1 MDKLLHKFMLGS
13 AAASLLAAASST
25 AAMAQAANN
34 SADGNASTEQVVVSA
49 SRISIAGYTAPT
61 PVTVVSSADLE
72 RDAQPTLAD
81 SLRNLPAVGRSSAPN
96 IAGGGIGGATA
107 GTSTINLRNLGTSR
121 TLVLVDNQRVVSSSI
136 SSGAVDIGI
145 IPDALIQRVDVVTAG
160 ASASWG
166 SDAVAGVVNIV
177 LNKNFTGFKGT
188 LEANDSTFNNP
199 SYKEVASFGTELFGG
214 RGHFI
219 ISGSHYDN
227 PVPVYSSDTQ
237 PYSTQL
243 IKNPAFVAGNGQPQ
257 FIHKYIPNMAM
268 QTQGGLINGGPL
280 AGIAFD
286 VKGQPVPFNQGT
298 RFTNLSGGA
307 TLNSV
312 GGTPNPEAQQAY
324 PALTSNP
331 YHNDSL
337 FTFASYKLTDSIN
350 LSAQFDYSS
359 NRVQVVSGSIESTW
373 AVQSLKP
380 DYAYFP
386 SSVAALIAAT
396 PGITSIPFGST
407 MLGSLPESKANNL
420 SGLGDLAQTFIP
432 VSQNQRQ
439 LLRGVIALDGSIGN
453 DWSWNAYY
461 QHGTVAVI
469 QRVLNNPVKANLANA
484 LDAVVVTAAN
494 RGTSGLAVGTIA
506 CRSSLTAPTN
516 GCQPLNVIG
525 AGNASQAAINYIN
538 DGNSDINHDIEN
550 QDVAAASMQGVLP
563 WGLPAGNVAV
573 AFGGEYRRE
582 AGHLTA
588 APISAAAGYSNGNA
602 TPFAGTYNV
611 KEGFLEVNA
620 PLLKNDVV
628 QSLDASVAG
637 RMTDYST
644 SGLVETWKLGLNSQV
659 NDDIRLRSTWSYD
672 IRAPS
677 INELFSTGS
686 STFHALPDPFNNGVS
701 TPNVHEVTGGNP
713 NLQPEKSTTVSGGI
727 VLTPHWVPGLS
738 VSLDWYSINI
748 KGAIFAL
755 SSTVTIAQC
764 QAGVAFY
771 CGFLKRNAAGVLSEV
786 DDFPGNAAS
795 LSVSGLDFQADYNMD
810 LFNGTLQWH
819 LVGNY
824 TDQETQTTAA
834 NGTIDYAGAVGPD
847 STYAGFPKFRSTLSA
862 TYTEGPW
869 SATLQGR
876 FIGTAILNH
885 AWTAPGIID
894 DNGIP
899 AQAYLDVRASYDITD
914 NIEVYGAM
922 DNVTGVNAPLIGA
935 SDTSPFQPVMTNA
948 AIYDALGRMYRGG
961 IRVKFD

>member
-13 AAASLLAAASST
+13 ASAALLATASMTS
-25 AAMAQAANN
+25 ALAQAANN
-34 SADGNASTEQVVVSA
+34 GPDKAADVEQLTVSA

-61 PVTVVSSADLE
+61 PVTVVTSADLE

-81 SLRNLPAVGRSSAPN
+81 SLRDLPAVGRSSAPN

-107 GTSTINLRNLGTSR
+107 GISTINLRNLGTSR

-136 SSGAVDIGI
+136 SSGAVDIGN
-145 IPDALIQRVDVVTAG
+145 IPDALIQRVDIVTGG

-166 SDAVAGVVNIV
+166 SDAVAGVVNVV
-177 LNKNFTGFKGT
+177 LNKNFTGFKAT

-227 PVPVYSSDTQ
+227 PIPVYSSDTQ
-237 PYSTQL
+237 PYNTQL
-243 IKNPAFVAGNGQPQ
+243 IKNPAFAAGNGQPQ

-298 RFTNLSGGA
+298 RFTNFSGGA

-331 YHNDSL
+331 YHNDAL
-337 FTFASYKLTDSIN
+337 FAFASYKLTDSIN
-350 LSAQFDYSS
+350 LSAQFNYSS

-373 AVQSLKP
+373 AVQTLKP

-420 SGLGDLAQTFIP
+420 SSLGDLSQTFIP

-469 QRVLNNPVKANLANA
+469 QHVFNNPVKANLANA
-484 LDAVVVTAAN
+484 LDAVNVTAAN

-506 CRSSLTAPTN
+506 CRSTLTAPTN

-602 TPFAGTYNV
+602 TPFAGSYNV
-611 KEGFLEVNA
+611 KEGFLELNA
-620 PLLKNDVV
+620 PLLKNDFV
-628 QSLDASVAG
+628 QTLDATMAG

-659 NDDIRLRSTWSYD
+659 NDDIRLRTTWSFD

-686 STFHALPDPFNNGVS
+686 STFHALPDPFNGGVS

-713 NLQPEKSTTVSGGI
+713 NLQPEASTTVSGGI
-727 VLTPHWVPGLS
+727 VLTPHWIEGLS
-738 VSLDWYSINI
+738 LSLDWYSINI
-748 KGAIFAL
+748 KGAIFSL

-771 CGFLKRNAAGVLSEV
+771 CGFLKRNAAGILSEV

-795 LSVSGLDFQADYNMD
+795 LSVSGLDFQADYNME
-810 LFNGTLQWH
+810 LFNGMLRWH

-824 TDQETQTTAA
+824 TDQETQTTAS

-847 STYAGFPKFRSTLSA
+847 STYPGFPKFRSTLSA
-862 TYTEGPW
+862 TYSEGPW

-899 AQAYLDVRASYDITD
+899 AQAYLDVRASYDIND
-914 NIEVYGAM
+914 NITVYGAM

-961 IRVKFD
+961 IRFKFD

>member
-1 MDKLLHKFMLGS
+1 MKNLLHKFMLGS
-13 AAASLLAAASST
+13 GATALLVAISATSAL
-25 AAMAQAANN
+25 AQAANN
-34 SADGNASTEQVVVSA
+34 GPDKGDVEQVTVTG

-72 RDAQPTLAD
+72 RDAQPSLAD
-81 SLRNLPAVGRSSAPN
+81 ALRNLPAVGRSSAPN

-107 GTSTINLRNLGTSR
+107 GTSTINLRNLGTAR

-177 LNKNFTGFKGT
+177 LNKNFSGFKAT

-199 SYKEVASFGTELFGG
+199 SYKEVASFGTDLFGG

-219 ISGSHYDN
+219 VSASHYDN
-227 PVPVYSSDTQ
+227 PVPVFSSDTQ
-237 PYSTQL
+237 PYNTQL
-243 IKNPAFVAGNGQPQ
+243 IKNPTFVAGNGQPQ
-257 FIHKYIPNMAM
+257 FIHQYIPNLAM

-286 VKGQPVPFNQGT
+286 ATGHPVTFNQGT
-298 RFTNLSGGA
+298 KSVNLSGGA

-312 GGTPNPEAQQAY
+312 GGTPNPEAQEAY

-337 FTFASYKLTDSIN
+337 FTFFRYKLTDSIN
-350 LSAQFDYSS
+350 MSAQFDYSS
-359 NRVQVVSGSIESTW
+359 NRVQVVSGSIESTY
-373 AVQSLKP
+373 AVQTLKP

-386 SSVAALIAAT
+386 ASVAAQIAAT
-396 PGITSIPFGST
+396 TPAITSIPFGST
-407 MLGSLPESKANNL
+407 MLGSLPESKANHI
-420 SGLGDLAQTFIP
+420 SMGDFAQTFIP
-432 VSQNQRQ
+432 ESQNQRQ
-439 LLRGVIALDGSIGN
+439 LLRGVIALDGTIGS

-469 QRVLNNPVKANLANA
+469 QRVLNNPVKAYLANA
-484 LDAVVVTAAN
+484 LDAVTVTAAN
-494 RGTSGLAVGTIA
+494 RGTSGLAIGSIA
-506 CRSSLTAPTN
+506 CRSTLTAPTN

-563 WGLPAGNVAV
+563 WGLPAGNMAV

-582 AGHLTA
+582 AGHLTV
-588 APISAAAGYSNGNA
+588 APISGAAGYTNGNA
-602 TPFAGTYNV
+602 NPFAGTYNIQ
-611 KEGFLEVNA
+611 EGFLEVNA
-620 PLLKNDVV
+620 PLLKNDFV

-637 RMTDYST
+637 RVTNYST

-659 NDDIRLRSTWSYD
+659 NDDIRLRATWSYD

-686 STFHALPDPFNNGVS
+686 STFHALPDPFNGGVS
-701 TPNVHEVTGGNP
+701 TPNVHEITGGNP

-727 VLTPHWVPGLS
+727 VLTPHWIPGLS
-738 VSLDWYSINI
+738 ASLDWYSINI

-771 CGFLKRNAAGVLSEV
+771 CGFLKKDAAGHLSEV

-795 LSVSGLDFQADYNMD
+795 LSVSGLDFQTDYNMD
-810 LFNGTLQWH
+810 LFNGTLMWH

-824 TDQETQTTAA
+824 TDEETQTTAA
-834 NGTIDYAGAVGPD
+834 SGTIDYAGAVGPD
-847 STYAGFPKFRSTLSA
+847 STYPGFPKFRSTLSA
-862 TYTEGPW
+862 TYAEGPW

-899 AQAYLDVRASYDITD
+899 AQAYLDVRASYDLNDHIQF
-914 NIEVYGAM
+914 YGAM
-922 DNVTGVNAPLIGA
+922 DNVTGVAAPLIGA
-935 SDTSPFQPVMTNA
+935 SDTSPFQPLMTNA
-948 AIYDALGRMYRGG
+948 SIYDALGRVYRGG
-961 IRVKFD
+961 VRFNFD